1 MGEFLK
7 TRFPISYHMELL
19 SSSKLTEKKSKFFA
33 FLYSVIDED
42 DVREVVS
49 VLKRKHKKSSHICYG
64 LILDGEEKFKNDGE
78 VGHPGK
84 VLLRILRENN
94 QNSHILIAVR
104 YFGGIKLG
112 TGGVSRAF
120 RSVGR
125 SCISH
130 DSY

>member
-1 MGEFLK
+1 
-7 TRFPISYHMELL
+7 MELL

-33 FLYSVIDED
+33 FLYGVGGED
-42 DVREVVS
+42 DVKEVVS

-64 LILDGEEKFKNDGE
+64 LILDGGEKFKNDGE

-84 VLLRILRENN
+84 VLLEILRKNN
-94 QNSHILIAVR
+94 YNSHILIAVR

-112 TGGVSRAF
+112 PGGVSRAF

-130 DSY
+130 NPH